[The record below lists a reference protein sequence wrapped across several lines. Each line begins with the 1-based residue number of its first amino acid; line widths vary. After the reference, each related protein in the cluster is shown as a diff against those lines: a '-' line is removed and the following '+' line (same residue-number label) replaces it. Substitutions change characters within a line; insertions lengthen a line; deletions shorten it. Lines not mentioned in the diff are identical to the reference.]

1 MGQDTAGIDDLEE
14 DSGSY
19 LGDWR
24 ASRTLEGRPSSS
36 FARSP
41 GKLGIKNKFA
51 AQPPLWADKFLQFCP
66 KCGTT
71 LLPSKQE
78 KKVFMACVKCGYTSS
93 RGDKVISRLSHE
105 RENIIVLGKEEQK
118 IRTLPKTKA
127 DCPKCN
133 NHEAF
138 YWLVQT
144 RGADESSTQFF
155 RCTNCGATWRE
166 NS

>member
-1 MGQDTAGIDDLEE
+1 
-14 DSGSY
+14 
-19 LGDWR
+19 
-24 ASRTLEGRPSSS
+24 
-36 FARSP
+36 
-41 GKLGIKNKFA
+41 
-51 AQPPLWADKFLQFCP
+51 
-66 KCGTT
+66 
-71 LLPSKQE
+71 LPQKKE
-78 KKVFMACVKCGYTSS
+78 KRVFMGCAKCGYVSTKA
-93 RGDKVISRLSHE
+93 DKVVTRLAQE
-105 RENIIVLGKEEQK
+105 REKIIVIGRDADK

-133 NHEAF
+133 NHEAY

>member
-1 MGQDTAGIDDLEE
+1 MDTRQTP
-14 DSGSY
+14 
-19 LGDWR
+19 R
-24 ASRTLEGRPSSS
+24 ASQSGPSASS
-36 FARSP
+36 VKSSRD
-41 GKLGIKNKFA
+41 LGIKNKFERRSS
-51 AQPPLWADKFLQFCP
+51 LWADQFLQFCP

-93 RGDKVISRLSHE
+93 RGDKVINRLTHE

-127 DCPKCN
+127 DCPKCS

>member
-1 MGQDTAGIDDLEE
+1 M
-14 DSGSY
+14 
-19 LGDWR
+19 
-24 ASRTLEGRPSSS
+24 
-36 FARSP
+36 
-41 GKLGIKNKFA
+41 
-51 AQPPLWADKFLQFCP
+51 QFCP
-66 KCGTT
+66 KCGST
-71 LLPSKQE
+71 LLPSKME
-78 KKVFMACVKCGYTSS
+78 KKVFMACAKCGYTSS
-93 RGDKVISRLSHE
+93 RADKVISRLSHE

-127 DCPKCN
+127 ECPKCN

>member
-1 MGQDTAGIDDLEE
+1 M
-14 DSGSY
+14 
-19 LGDWR
+19 
-24 ASRTLEGRPSSS
+24 
-36 FARSP
+36 
-41 GKLGIKNKFA
+41 
-51 AQPPLWADKFLQFCP
+51 QFCP
-66 KCGTT
+66 KCGST
-71 LLPSKQE
+71 LLPSKME
-78 KKVFMACVKCGYTSS
+78 KKVFMACAKCGYTSN
-93 RGDKVISRLSHE
+93 RADKVVSKLSHE
-105 RENIIVLGKEEQK
+105 RENIIVLGREEQK

-138 YWLVQT
+138 YWMVQT